1 MEQVRSKIGASFS
14 NRFMIT
20 SSSTILKQESVETN
34 LVQVCVIRSNFLN
47 HEIQN
52 RSESLSKRSYSKE
65 NLKEANYDYSNI

>member
-1 MEQVRSKIGASFS
+1 M
-14 NRFMIT
+14 
-20 SSSTILKQESVETN
+20 ETN

-47 HEIQN
+47 HKIQK